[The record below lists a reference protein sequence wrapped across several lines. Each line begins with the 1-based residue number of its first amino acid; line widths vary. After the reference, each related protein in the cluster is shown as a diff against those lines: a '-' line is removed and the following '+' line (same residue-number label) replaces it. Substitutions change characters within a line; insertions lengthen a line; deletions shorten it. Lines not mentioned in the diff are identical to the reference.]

1 MLGLVMCDAPPLLF
15 LLSSVELLA
24 ILGNF
29 AFVDGNFDVIHL
41 LLAVGANLGTC
52 NNLSISLT

>member
-41 LLAVGANLGTC
+41 VLAGGVNLRAC